1 MTSILKVDNIQD
13 SGGTAAISID
23 SSGRVNTPARPAFFA
38 YMSGT
43 QALSSIINGVD
54 VTQYMTVIDYNIG
67 SHYSSANGFVA
78 PVAGIYHF
86 SCGFYYYSATDG
98 ELKVYKNNGLWQRL
112 SNSKLGAAR
121 NPFSA
126 QASFTMQLAV
136 NDAVKLSFA
145 SASNATMFHGNRNT
159 FFSGFLVG

>member
-1 MTSILKVDNIQD
+1 MSKLYVNEVYAKGSSTKALE
-13 SGGTAAISID
+13 ID
-23 SSGRVNTPARPAFFA
+23 SSGRVLMPEKPAFFA
-38 YMSGT
+38 YT
-43 QALSSIINGVD
+43 ATTHAFSSIINGVD
-54 VTQYMTVIDYNIG
+54 VTQYMTSIDYNIG
-67 SHYSSANGFVA
+67 NYYSAANGFVA

-98 ELKVYKNNGLWQRL
+98 ELKVYKNNAVHQRL

-121 NPFSA
+121 NPFAA

-136 NDAVKLSFA
+136 NDAVKLSFF
-145 SASNATMFHGNRNT
+145 SASNATMFNGNRNT